1 MDIPWGRRYTPRA
14 MNRVAAATGLVL
26 VALGLGIFAWKV
38 FGYGLPVVPGDPEG
52 LWRIEL
58 SITVRGAGARGSV
71 RAPLPST
78 GPGQEV
84 YDERSVGDRLQF
96 SIRPEG
102 PDRVAIWRGQIGGI
116 HDLAYGYRVRLTPV
130 EQGLPRDVVAPPPRD
145 VVRRFGGP
153 TGEFPADAPEIAAVL
168 ESLGLPPP
176 ADLPGRLRS
185 IYAWIAHE
193 IATLEG
199 ASDDALITLAN
210 RAGSERGKTALLVAL
225 LRAAGVP
232 ARPAL
237 GLELGGGSPR
247 ETVWAEAWAGRW
259 VPLSPKGAFFASRPD
274 SLLVLRTG
282 SLVGVES
289 TGTQALTY
297 RYHALREH
305 LRAEELATLMVP
317 PSPLFAAL
325 SLYQLPV
332 STQSA
337 LRALLLFPLGVLV
350 LAFFRNVVGFQT
362 YGTFM
367 PVLVAFALRQVNL
380 GVGLAMVAGVIGVG
394 VFGRLVLER
403 LRLLLV
409 PRLSILLCLVV
420 LGVTGFALLGQSLE
434 TRDFLAGVLFPIVIL
449 TMLCERFSIAIAEEG
464 MRNALARM
472 GYSLLVVAAVYP
484 IMRDP
489 RAEHLMFSFPE
500 LTLAVMG
507 VLVWIGGYTGYRL
520 MDLVRFRSFADPA
533 EEVA

>member
-1 MDIPWGRRYTPRA
+1 MS
-14 MNRVAAATGLVL
+14 RVAAATGLVL
-26 VALGLGIFAWKV
+26 VALGLGIFVWKV
-38 FGYGLPVVPGDPEG
+38 FGYGLPIVPRDPEG

-58 SITVRGAGARGSV
+58 AITVRGAGTRGSV

-84 YDERSVGDRLQF
+84 YDERSVGDRLNF

-102 PDRVAIWRGQIGGI
+102 LDRIAIWRGEIGGI
-116 HDLAYGYRVRLTPV
+116 HDIAYGYRVRLTPV
-130 EQGLPRDVVAPPPRD
+130 ERVLPTEIIAPPPRE
-145 VVRRFGGP
+145 VARRYGGAS
-153 TGEFPADAPEIAAVL
+153 GEFPADSPQIAEVL
-168 ESLGLPPP
+168 DSLGLPPP
-176 ADLPGRLRS
+176 EDVPGRLRS
-185 IYAWIAHE
+185 IFAWIAHE
-193 IATLEG
+193 IATLDG
-199 ASDDALITLAN
+199 GSDDALITLAN
-210 RAGSERGKTALLVAL
+210 RGGSERGKAALLVSL
-225 LRAAGVP
+225 LRAAGLP

-237 GLELGGGSPR
+237 GLELGPGAPR
-247 ETVWAEAWAGRW
+247 ETVWAEAWAGGW
-259 VPLSPKGAFFASRPD
+259 VPLSPKGAFFASRPAN
-274 SLLVLRTG
+274 LLVLRTG
-282 SLVGVES
+282 SLSGVES

-305 LRAEELATLMVP
+305 LGADELATLMVP
-317 PSPLFAAL
+317 PNPVFAAI

-337 LRALLLFPLGVLV
+337 LRALLLFPLGALV
-350 LAFFRNVVGFQT
+350 LALLRNVVGFQT

-380 GVGLAMVAGVIGVG
+380 GVGLAMVAGVLLVG
-394 VFGRLVLER
+394 VFGRLVLDR

-409 PRLSILLCLVV
+409 PRLSILLCVVV
-420 LGVTGFALLGQSLE
+420 LGVTGFALLGRSFE
-434 TRDFLAGVLFPIVIL
+434 NRDFLAGVLFPIVIL

-464 MRNALARM
+464 MRNALVRM

-500 LTLAVMG
+500 LTLVVMG
-507 VLVWIGGYTGYRL
+507 LLVWIGGYTGYRL
-520 MDLVRFRSFADPA
+520 MDLLRFRSFADPTEGA
-533 EEVA
+533 A

>member
-1 MDIPWGRRYTPRA
+1 

-38 FGYGLPVVPGDPEG
+38 FGYGLPVVPRDPEG
-52 LWRIEL
+52 LWRVEL
-58 SITVRGAGARGSV
+58 AITVRGAGTRGSV

-84 YDERSVGDRLQF
+84 YDERSVGDRLNF

-102 PDRVAIWRGQIGGI
+102 QDRIAVWRGQIGGI
-116 HDLAYGYRVRLTPV
+116 HDIAYGYRVRLAPV
-130 EQGLPRDVVAPPPRD
+130 EQGLPREIVAPPPRE
-145 VVRRFGGP
+145 VLRRYAGP
-153 TGEFPADAPEIAAVL
+153 SGEFPADAPEIAEVL
-168 ESLGLPPP
+168 DSLALPP
-176 ADLPGRLRS
+176 AEDVPGRLRS

-193 IATLEG
+193 IATIEG
-199 ASDDALITLAN
+199 SSDDALITLAN
-210 RAGSERGKTALLVAL
+210 RGGSERGKTALLVAL

-237 GLELGGGSPR
+237 GLELGAGAPR
-247 ETVWAEAWAGRW
+247 ETLWAEAWAGGW
-259 VPLSPKGAFFASRPD
+259 VPLSPTGAFFASHPAN
-274 SLLVLRTG
+274 LLVLRTG
-282 SLVGVES
+282 SLTGVES

-305 LRAEELATLMVP
+305 LGADELATLMVP
-317 PSPLFAAL
+317 PNPIFAAI

-332 STQSA
+332 STQGA
-337 LRALLLFPLGVLV
+337 LRALLLFPLGALV
-350 LAFFRNVVGFQT
+350 LALFRNVVGFQT

-394 VFGRLVLER
+394 VFGRLVLDR

-409 PRLSILLCLVV
+409 PRLSILLCMVV
-420 LGVTGFALLGQSLE
+420 LGVTGFALIGRSFE
-434 TRDFLAGVLFPIVIL
+434 NRDFLAGVLFPIVIL

-500 LTLAVMG
+500 LVLVVMG
-507 VLVWIGGYTGYRL
+507 VLVWIGGYTGYRV
-520 MDLVRFRSFADPA
+520 MDLLRFRSFASPA
-533 EEVA
+533 EGAA

>member
-1 MDIPWGRRYTPRA
+1 
-14 MNRVAAATGLVL
+14 MNRLAAATGLVL

-38 FGYGLPVVPGDPEG
+38 FGYGLPVVPRDPEG
-52 LWRIEL
+52 LWRVEL
-58 SITVRGAGARGSV
+58 SITARGGGSRGSV
-71 RAPLPST
+71 RAPLPTT

-84 YDERSVGDRLQF
+84 YDERSVADRLNF
-96 SIRPEG
+96 SIRPENH
-102 PDRVAIWRGQIGGI
+102 DRIAVWRGPIEGI
-116 HDLAYGYRVRLTPV
+116 HDVAYGYRVRLAPV
-130 EQGLPRDVVAPPPRD
+130 SHDLPREIVAPPPRD
-145 VVRRFGGP
+145 VLRRYGGP
-153 TGEFPADAPEIAAVL
+153 SGEFPADAPQIAEVL
-168 ESLGLPPP
+168 DVLALPP
-176 ADLPGRLRS
+176 AEDVAGRLRS
-185 IYAWIAHE
+185 IFAWIAHE
-193 IATLEG
+193 IATNEG
-199 ASDDALITLAN
+199 GSDDALITLAN
-210 RAGSERGKTALLVAL
+210 RGGSERGKTALLVSL

-237 GLELGGGSPR
+237 GLELGAGPPR
-247 ETVWAEAWAGRW
+247 ETVWAEAWAGAW
-259 VPLSPKGAFFASRPD
+259 TPLSPKGAFFASLPAN
-274 SLLVLRTG
+274 LLVLRTG
-282 SLVGVES
+282 SFTGVES
-289 TGTQALTY
+289 TGTEALTY

-305 LRAEELATLMVP
+305 LRADELATLMVP
-317 PSPLFAAL
+317 PNPVFAAL

-350 LAFFRNVVGFQT
+350 LALFRNVVGFHT

-367 PVLVAFALRQVNL
+367 PVLVAFALRQVHL
-380 GVGLAMVAGVIGVG
+380 GVGLAMVAGVILIG
-394 VFGRLVLER
+394 VFGRLVLDR

-420 LGVTGFALLGQSLE
+420 LGVTGFALLGQSFE

-472 GYSLLVVAAVYP
+472 GYSLVVVAAVYP

-500 LTLAVMG
+500 LTLVVMG
-507 VLVWIGGYTGYRL
+507 LLVWIGGYTGYRL
-520 MDLVRFRSFADPA
+520 MDLLRFRSFANPA
-533 EEVA
+533 EGAA

>member
-1 MDIPWGRRYTPRA
+1 

-38 FGYGLPVVPGDPEG
+38 FGYGLPVVPRDPEG
-52 LWRIEL
+52 LWRVEL
-58 SITVRGAGARGSV
+58 AITVRGSGARGSV

-84 YDERSVGDRLQF
+84 YDERSVGDRLNF

-102 PDRVAIWRGQIGGI
+102 QDRIAVWRGEIRGI
-116 HDLAYGYRVRLTPV
+116 HDVAYGYRVRLAPV
-130 EQGLPRDVVAPPPRD
+130 EQGLPREIVAPPPRE
-145 VVRRFGGP
+145 VVRRYAGP
-153 TGEFPADAPEIAAVL
+153 SAEFPSDAPEIAEL
-168 ESLGLPPP
+168 RDSLGLPPP
-176 ADLPGRLRS
+176 EDLPGRLRS

-193 IATLEG
+193 IATIEG
-199 ASDDALITLAN
+199 SSDDALLTLAN
-210 RAGSERGKTALLVAL
+210 RGGSERGKTALLVAL

-237 GLELGGGSPR
+237 GLELGSGSPR
-247 ETVWAEAWAGRW
+247 ETVWAEAWAGGW
-259 VPLSPKGAFFASRPD
+259 VPLSPKGAFFASQPAN
-274 SLLVLRTG
+274 LLVLRTG
-282 SLVGVES
+282 SLSGVES
-289 TGTQALTY
+289 TGTQALSY

-305 LRAEELATLMVP
+305 LRADELATLMVP
-317 PSPLFAAL
+317 PNPVFAAI

-332 STQSA
+332 STQGA
-337 LRALLLFPLGVLV
+337 LRALLLFPLGALV
-350 LAFFRNVVGFQT
+350 LALFRNVIGFQT

-394 VFGRLVLER
+394 VFGRLVLDR

-420 LGVTGFALLGQSLE
+420 LGVTGFALIGRSFE

-472 GYSLLVVAAVYP
+472 GYSLLVIAAVYP

-500 LTLAVMG
+500 LVLVVMG
-507 VLVWIGGYTGYRL
+507 MLVWIGGYTGYRV
-520 MDLVRFRSFADPA
+520 MDLLRFRSFAKPA
-533 EEVA
+533 EGAA

>member
-1 MDIPWGRRYTPRA
+1 MSRA
-14 MNRVAAATGLVL
+14 AAATGLVL
-26 VALGLGIFAWKV
+26 VAFGLGIFAWKV
-38 FGYGLPVVPGDPEG
+38 FGYGLPVVPRDPEG
-52 LWRIEL
+52 LWRVEL
-58 SITVRGAGARGSV
+58 EISVRGAGGRGSV
-71 RAPLPST
+71 RAPLPTT

-84 YDERSVGDRLQF
+84 YDERSVADRLNF

-102 PDRVAIWRGQIGGI
+102 EDRIAVWRGELQGV
-116 HDLAYGYRVRLTPV
+116 HEVAYGYRVRLAPV
-130 EQGLPRDVVAPPPRD
+130 EPGLPREIVAPPPRE
-145 VVRRFGGP
+145 VVRRYGGAS
-153 TGEFPADAPEIAAVL
+153 GEFPANAPEVREAL
-168 ESLGLPPP
+168 EALALPPP

-185 IYAWIAHE
+185 IYAWIAYE
-193 IATLEG
+193 IATHEG
-199 ASDDALITLAN
+199 GTDDALLTLTN
-210 RAGSERGKTALLVAL
+210 RGGSERGKTALLIAL
-225 LRAAGVP
+225 LRAAGIP

-237 GLELGGGSPR
+237 GLELGGGAPR
-247 ETVWAEAWAGRW
+247 ETVWAEAWAGGW
-259 VPLSPKGAFFASRPD
+259 VPLSPKGAFFASRPAN
-274 SLLVLRTG
+274 LLVLRTG
-282 SLVGVES
+282 SLAGVES
-289 TGTQALTY
+289 TGARALTY

-305 LRAEELATLMVP
+305 LAADELATLMKP
-317 PSPLFAAL
+317 PNRVFAAL

-350 LAFFRNVVGFQT
+350 LALFRNLVGFQT

-380 GVGLAMVAGVIGVG
+380 GVGLGMVAGVIAIG

-420 LGVTGFALLGQSLE
+420 LGVAGFALVGRSFE

-464 MRNALARM
+464 MRNALVRM

-484 IMRDP
+484 IMRDH

-507 VLVWIGGYTGYRL
+507 VLVWIGGYAGYRL
-520 MDLVRFRSFADPA
+520 MDLLRFRSFASAA
-533 EEVA
+533 EGAA

>member
-1 MDIPWGRRYTPRA
+1 

-52 LWRIEL
+52 LWRVEL
-58 SITVRGAGARGSV
+58 AITVRGGGTRGSV

-78 GPGQEV
+78 EPGQEV
-84 YDERSVGDRLQF
+84 YDERSVGDRLNF

-102 PDRVAIWRGQIGGI
+102 QDRIAVWRGEIAGI
-116 HDLAYGYRVRLTPV
+116 HDIAYGYRVRLEPV
-130 EQGLPRDVVAPPPRD
+130 EVGLPQEIITPPPRE
-145 VVRRFGGP
+145 VLRRFAGAS
-153 TGEFPADAPEIAAVL
+153 GEFPSDAPELAEVL
-168 ESLGLPPP
+168 DSLALPP
-176 ADLPGRLRS
+176 AEDVPGRLRS

-193 IATLEG
+193 IATIEG
-199 ASDDALITLAN
+199 GSDDALITLAN
-210 RAGSERGKTALLVAL
+210 RGGSERGKVALLVAL
-225 LRAAGVP
+225 LRAAGLP

-237 GLELGGGSPR
+237 GLELGAGSPR
-247 ETVWAEAWAGRW
+247 ETVWAEAWAGGW
-259 VPLSPKGAFFASRPD
+259 VPLSPKGAFFASRPAQ
-274 SLLVLRTG
+274 LLVLRTG
-282 SLVGVES
+282 SMSGVES

-305 LRAEELATLMVP
+305 LRADELATLMVP
-317 PSPLFAAL
+317 PSPFFAAI

-332 STQSA
+332 STQGA
-337 LRALLLFPLGVLV
+337 LRALLLFPLGALV
-350 LAFFRNVVGFQT
+350 LALFRNVVGFQT

-380 GVGLAMVAGVIGVG
+380 GVGLAMVAGVLGVG
-394 VFGRLVLER
+394 IFGRLVLDR

-420 LGVTGFALLGQSLE
+420 LGVTGFALVGRSFE
-434 TRDFLAGVLFPIVIL
+434 NRDFLAGVLFPIVIL

-500 LTLAVMG
+500 LTLVVMG
-507 VLVWIGGYTGYRL
+507 LLVWIGGYTGYRL
-520 MDLVRFRSFADPA
+520 MDLLRFRSFARPA
-533 EEVA
+533 EGAA

>member
-1 MDIPWGRRYTPRA
+1 
-14 MNRVAAATGLVL
+14 MNRVAAATGLAL

-38 FGYGLPVVPGDPEG
+38 FGYGLPVVPRDPEG
-52 LWRIEL
+52 LWRVEL
-58 SITVRGAGARGSV
+58 AITVRGSGARGSV

-84 YDERSVGDRLQF
+84 YDERSVGDRLHF

-102 PDRVAIWRGQIGGI
+102 QDRIAVWRGEIGGI
-116 HDLAYGYRVRLTPV
+116 HDIAYGYRVRLSPV
-130 EQGLPRDVVAPPPRD
+130 SYGLSRDLVAPPPRD
-145 VVRRFGGP
+145 LVRRYGGP
-153 TGEFPADAPEIAAVL
+153 SGAFPSDAPQLAEVL
-168 ESLGLPPP
+168 DSLGLPP
-176 ADLPGRLRS
+176 ADDVPGRLRS

-199 ASDDALITLAN
+199 GGDDALIALAT
-210 RAGSERGKTALLVAL
+210 RGGSERGKTALLVSL
-225 LRAAGVP
+225 LRAAGIP

-237 GLELGGGSPR
+237 GLELGGGTPR
-247 ETVWAEAWAGRW
+247 ETVWAEAWAGTGW
-259 VPLSPKGAFFASRPD
+259 VPLSPKGAFFASRPAN
-274 SLLVLRTG
+274 LLVLRTG
-282 SLVGVES
+282 SLSGVES
-289 TGTQALTY
+289 TGAQALTY

-305 LRAEELATLMVP
+305 LRADELATLMVP
-317 PSPLFAAL
+317 PNPVFAAL

-332 STQSA
+332 ATQGA
-337 LRALLLFPLGVLV
+337 LRALLLFPLGALV
-350 LAFFRNVVGFQT
+350 LALFRNVVGFHT

-367 PVLVAFALRQVNL
+367 PVLVAFALRQVHL
-380 GVGLAMVAGVIGVG
+380 GVGLAMVAGVILVG
-394 VFGRLVLER
+394 VFGRVVLDR

-420 LGVTGFALLGQSLE
+420 LGVTGFALVGRSFE

-472 GYSLLVVAAVYP
+472 GYSVLVVAAVYP

-500 LTLAVMG
+500 LTFVVMG
-507 VLVWIGGYTGYRL
+507 LLVWIGGYTGYRL
-520 MDLVRFRSFADPA
+520 MDLLRFRSFANPA
-533 EEVA
+533 EGAA